1 MQSFPPPSLT
11 TSQKADASV
20 KPFMEFY
27 SAVNKGT
34 TNDKSNNMDESQKYY
49 AEQEVIDT
57 NMGIY
62 MKLKHS
68 KTQ

>member
-1 MQSFPPPSLT
+1 
-11 TSQKADASV
+11 
-20 KPFMEFY
+20 MEFY